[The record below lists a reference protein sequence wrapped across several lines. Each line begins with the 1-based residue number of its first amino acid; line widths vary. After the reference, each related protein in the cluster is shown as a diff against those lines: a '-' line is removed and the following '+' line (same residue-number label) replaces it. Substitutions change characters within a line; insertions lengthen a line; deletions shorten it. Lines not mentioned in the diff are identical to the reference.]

1 MLFEFANV
9 VLFLG
14 FVTGVIFLIL
24 ALGKFL
30 RPNNPDPEK
39 NSVYE
44 CGENPVGSGVTQF
57 NMRFYLFA
65 FLFVIFDVEIAFI
78 FPVTALYKDLVL
90 EGSGVLAFVEISIFV
105 LILLV
110 GLVYAWS
117 QGCLEWVRTLPDE
130 ND

>member
-14 FVTGVIFLIL
+14 FVAGVIFLL
-24 ALGKFL
+24 LVLGKFL
-30 RPNNPDPEK
+30 RPDNPDPEK

-44 CGENPVGSGVTQF
+44 CGEVPVGSGVTQF

-65 FLFVIFDVEIAFI
+65 FLFVIFDVEIALI
-78 FPVTALYKDLVL
+78 FPVTALFRDLIL

-110 GLVYAWS
+110 GLIYAWS
-117 QGCLEWVRTLPDE
+117 QGCLDWVKTIPAE

>member
-14 FVTGVIFLIL
+14 FVAGVIFLIL
-24 ALGKFL
+24 VLGKFL
-30 RPNNPDPEK
+30 RPDNPDPEK

-44 CGENPVGSGVTQF
+44 CGEIPIGRGVTQF

-78 FPVTALYKDLVL
+78 FPVTALFKDLVA
-90 EGSGVLAFVEISIFV
+90 EGSGILAFAEISIFV

-117 QGCLEWVRTLPDE
+117 QGCLDWVRTLPSE